1 MRAAHTVAEV
11 RDAEAPLLASLP
23 PGALMQRAVHGLLS
37 QAVAFLGRRVY
48 GRRVVVLAGG
58 GDNGG
63 DALWAGAKLAAR
75 GARVDALAPGRT
87 HAEGTAALLAAG
99 GRLHR
104 VLAPTEP
111 VPAVSGSGAAVSAPS
126 AGSPRVLTDDR
137 VARLLADADL
147 VLDGL
152 LGIGGRG
159 GLRAAHARLAQLA
172 PPERTIAVD
181 VPSGVDADTGA
192 VPGPAVRAARTVT
205 FGTYKRGLLLGA
217 GAAHTGDLVLVDIGL
232 DLPAPDLTALD
243 DADVAALLPAPGPEA
258 SKYTRGV
265 LGLVGGSDRY
275 PGAAVLAVGGA
286 LRGGAGYLRVVA
298 EARAAEHVRRA
309 HPEAV
314 VTVIE
319 PGDAAGMLSA
329 GRVQA
334 WALGPGIVPGP
345 EARRLVD
352 ALVDTDGPLLID
364 AGGLDPFAEAFAA
377 GFRAGVGAGVGVG
390 FTAGFG
396 GGGSGGGAGSGR
408 SGRTDP
414 RTGREAL
421 ARRGAPVLLTPHDG
435 EFTRLTTTALGWD
448 PDETARELS
457 GDRLATARRAAAEL
471 GVTLLLKGNRTLI
484 VEPGG
489 AARVNTTGTPW
500 LGSAG
505 TGDVLTG
512 LAGSLLAAG
521 LGALDAGSVAAYLHG
536 RAGQLAQHP
545 LAASDL
551 AGLLPTAIATL
562 RAGTAGPPAR
572 SRGCG

>member
-1 MRAAHTVAEV
+1 
-11 RDAEAPLLASLP
+11 
-23 PGALMQRAVHGLLS
+23 MQRAVHGLVGH
-37 QAVAFLGRRVY
+37 AVAFLDRRVY

-63 DALWAGAKLAAR
+63 DALWAGARLAAR

-87 HAEGTAALLAAG
+87 HPEGSAALLAAG

-104 VLAPTEP
+104 VVAPGEPAPRDPAPTDPAPTEP
-111 VPAVSGSGAAVSAPS
+111 AAGDAVAGDPGAGAPKVLADEQVAV
-126 AGSPRVLTDDR
+126 
-137 VARLLADADL
+137 LLARADL

-159 GLRAAHARLAQLA
+159 GLRAAHARLAELA
-172 PPERTIAVD
+172 PAARTIAVD

-192 VPGPAVRAARTVT
+192 VPGPAIRAARTVT
-205 FGTYKRGLLLGA
+205 FGTYKRGLLLGD
-217 GAAHTGDLVLVDIGL
+217 GATHTGALALVEIGL
-232 DLPAPDLTALD
+232 DLPTPDLVALD
-243 DADVAALLPAPGPEA
+243 DADVAELLPVPGPTA

-275 PGAAVLAVGGA
+275 PGAVVLATGGA
-286 LRGGAGYLRVVA
+286 LHGGAGYLRVVA
-298 EARAAEHVRRA
+298 EERAAEHVRRA

-319 PGDAAGMLSA
+319 PGDAAAMLAA

-334 WALGPGIVPGP
+334 WALGPGVVPGP
-345 EARRLVD
+345 SARRLVD
-352 ALVDTDGPLLID
+352 ALVGTEVPLLLD

-377 GFRAGVGAGVGVG
+377 GFRTGGGAGAGVG
-390 FTAGFG
+390 FTAGFTGPGFGFG
-396 GGGSGGGAGSGR
+396 GGGGAGRPDPSVGR
-408 SGRTDP
+408 AT
-414 RTGREAL
+414 L
-421 ARRGAPVLLTPHDG
+421 ARRGAAVLLTPHEG
-435 EFTRLTTTALGWD
+435 EFTRLTATALGWD
-448 PDETARELS
+448 PAETGRQLAA
-457 GDRLATARRAAAEL
+457 DRLATARRATREL
-471 GVTLLLKGNRTLI
+471 GVTLLLKGHRTLV

-536 RAGQLAQHP
+536 RAGELAPRP

-551 AGLLPTAIATL
+551 PGLLASA
-562 RAGTAGPPAR
+562 RASLGFDAVG
-572 SRGCG
+572 

>member
-1 MRAAHTVAEV
+1 MRAAHTVADV
-11 RDAEAPLLASLP
+11 RGAEAPLLASLP
-23 PGALMQRAVHGLLS
+23 PGALMQRAVSGLLS
-37 QAVAFLGRRVY
+37 HAVGFLDGRVY

-63 DALWAGAKLAAR
+63 DALWVGARLAAR
-75 GARVDALAPGRT
+75 GARVDVLAPGRT
-87 HAEGTAALLAAG
+87 HPEASAALLAAG
-99 GRLHR
+99 GRRHP
-104 VLAPTEP
+104 VVAPGE
-111 VPAVSGSGAAVSAPS
+111 VSTATATATDDSAARPL
-126 AGSPRVLTDDR
+126 PDDR
-137 VARLLADADL
+137 VSALLAGADL

-159 GLRAAHARLAQLA
+159 GLRAAHARLAELA
-172 PPERTIAVD
+172 PAARTIAVD
-181 VPSGVDADTGA
+181 VPSGVDADTGS
-192 VPGPAVRAARTVT
+192 VVGTAVRAARTVT

-217 GAAHTGDLVLVDIGL
+217 GATHVGQLALVEIGL
-232 DLPAPDLTALD
+232 DLPEPDLTALD
-243 DADVAALLPAPGPEA
+243 DDDVAALLPVPGPTD

-275 PGAAVLAVGGA
+275 PGAIVLATGGA

-319 PGDAAGMLSA
+319 PGDATTMLAA

-345 EARRLVD
+345 AARQLVE
-352 ALVDTDGPLLID
+352 ALVATDVPLLLD

-377 GFRAGVGAGVGVG
+377 GFR
-390 FTAGFG
+390 T
-396 GGGSGGGAGSGR
+396 GGAGGGFGFTVGFGPGTGGSDGGAGR
-408 SGRTDP
+408 VEPPASRAT
-414 RTGREAL
+414 L
-421 ARRGAPVLLTPHDG
+421 ARRAAPVLLTPHEG
-435 EFTRLTTTALGWD
+435 EFTRLTATALGWD
-448 PDETARELS
+448 PKETGQELAA
-457 GDRLATARRAAAEL
+457 DRLATVRRASGEL
-471 GVTLLLKGNRTLI
+471 GVTVLLKGARTLV

-521 LGALDAGSVAAYLHG
+521 LGALDAASVAAYLHG
-536 RAGQLAQHP
+536 RAGELAPRP
-545 LAASDL
+545 LAAADL
-551 AGLLPTAIATL
+551 PGLLPAASAGL
-562 RAGTAGPPAR
+562 RPGAVG
-572 SRGCG
+572 